1 MVQVAGQ
8 ISMGHRVKGKVALV
22 TGAGSGMGAAS
33 AKLLASEG
41 AAVIATDICAE
52 AGEDVAAA
60 IRRAGGTAIFARHDI
75 AEEESWVSVLD
86 RALSAFDGLD
96 ILINN
101 AGIGEPF
108 GTVEAL
114 SLDQWRAMMRVNLDG
129 TFLGIK
135 HGIGAIRQ
143 NGRGGS
149 IVNFSSILGMV
160 GSANTAAYVAS
171 KGGVHLLTKS
181 AALYCAAQRN
191 GIRVNSIHPGWIRT
205 PMSQGAL
212 DNGKSVTAGAN
223 RAIEA
228 TPLGRFGEPEEVAYG
243 VLFLA
248 SDEASFVTGT
258 ELVIDG
264 GYLAQ

>member
-1 MVQVAGQ
+1 MVD
-8 ISMGHRVKGKVALV
+8 RVKGKVALV

-33 AKLLASEG
+33 ARLLAREG
-41 AAVIATDICAE
+41 AAVVVTDIRAD
-52 AGEDVAAA
+52 AGERVAAD
-60 IRRAGGTAIFARHDI
+60 ICGAGGAAIFAGHDI
-75 AEEESWVSVLD
+75 AEEDSWIAVLD
-86 RALSAFDGLD
+86 RAVSAFGGLD

-101 AGIGEPF
+101 AAVGEPL

-135 HGIGAIRQ
+135 HGIGAIRR

-149 IVNFSSILGMV
+149 IVNFSSILGAV
-160 GSANTAAYVAS
+160 GSPNTAAYVAS

-181 AALYCAAQRN
+181 ASLHCAAQRN
-191 GIRVNSIHPGWIRT
+191 GIRVNSILPGWIRT

-212 DNGKSVTAGAN
+212 ENRGVAAGPS

-228 TPLGRFGEPEEVAYG
+228 TPLGRLGEPEEVAYG

-258 ELVIDG
+258 ELAIDG